1 MDSAGGL
8 QDPGQPQVHR
18 AHGLRPPPHHQ
29 HPLHPRRP
37 AFDQWLWTPE
47 PVHRAIITRQTWDT
61 YVLRSRVRCRACKR
75 RMYGAT
81 RATATGETVTYY
93 LCPHSPANP
102 RHAAQVPDHPAPCW
116 PARTSSWSPSAT
128 ASTSASSG
136 PDRAARK
143 DAEAARLRK
152 RVKMIDAFEDAH
164 TGELE
169 ALIRPAPPATPSP
182 PCAPATSPGSPSWK
196 PSAPRQ
202 PGHHPRHHH
211 HQRTPRRPGHHRRPR
226 HRPDSRPAR
235 RFGLTDPTYRPDD
248 PNWSRAETFR
258 RGALTPA

>member
-1 MDSAGGL
+1 MVYGRRRTTST
-8 QDPGQPQVHR
+8 HCTR
-18 AHGLRPPPHHQ
+18 AVPP
-29 HPLHPRRP
+29 
-37 AFDQWLWTPE
+37 DQWLWTPE

-102 RHAAQVPDHPAPCW
+102 RHAAQVPDHPRAVL
-116 PARTSSWSPSAT
+116 AREDKLLVAIRDGFDERVF
-128 ASTSASSG
+128 G

-164 TGELE
+164 TSELE
-169 ALIRPAPPATPSP
+169 ALITAGATRDAITAMRTRHVARFTELEAERAQTARPPSAPPSP
-182 PCAPATSPGSPSWK
+182 PTHPAPSW
-196 PSAPRQ
+196 PSSPTTPPPRQ
-202 PGHHPRHHH
+202 QAAPPIR
-211 HQRTPRRPGHHRRPR
+211 
-226 HRPDSRPAR
+226 
-235 RFGLTDPTYRPDD
+235 TYRPD
-248 PNWSRAETFR
+248 
-258 RGALTPA
+258 L